1 MKYPVLSA
9 YLSSARNDALEE
21 VDLREE
27 VFGVMKILESTN
39 PSVRIDKIDDNLS
52 IYHKT
57 SDAQLISFVYEQ
69 SLGRGQYQGRKRLE
83 LEKHLKGLIT

>member
-1 MKYPVLSA
+1 MKYPVRSA
-9 YLSSARNDALEE
+9 FLSSARNDALEE

-39 PSVRIDKIDDNLS
+39 PSVRIDRVDDYPA

-57 SDAQLISFVYEQ
+57 LDAQLISFVYEQ
-69 SLGRGQYQGRKRLE
+69 SLGRGR
-83 LEKHLKGLIT
+83 I